1 MSLNTFDNFDSESD
15 FESSS
20 YFNEDTTDLINNIYS
35 NYNSQSQNGGND
47 EEKQIAKETIKNTKE
62 TGIHILQSIDKD
74 YYKSIDD
81 FFTQIILF
89 PLTLGQGR
97 IINEESA
104 FESAKLI
111 NKLTLRGTLGH
122 FKFIN
127 IFLFANIVLIILHV

>member
-1 MSLNTFDNFDSESD
+1 MLFSFLSMQLPSGIINVLIIIFLLFYYLNFDKSFLKYFFLGS
-15 FESSS
+15 FLSLIIFFS
-20 YFNEDTTDLINNIYS
+20 YFLI
-35 NYNSQSQNGGND
+35 
-47 EEKQIAKETIKNTKE
+47 TKV
-62 TGIHILQSIDKD
+62 SIN
-74 YYKSIDD
+74 D

-127 IFLFANIVLIILHV
+127 IFLFANIVLMIFHVKKKS